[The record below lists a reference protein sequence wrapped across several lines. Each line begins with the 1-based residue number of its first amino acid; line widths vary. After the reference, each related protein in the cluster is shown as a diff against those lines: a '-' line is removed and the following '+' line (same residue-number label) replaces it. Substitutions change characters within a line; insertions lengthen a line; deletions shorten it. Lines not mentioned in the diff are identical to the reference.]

1 MMIQLII
8 GILFFIGLY
17 ILTNDEAKWLKIVS
31 FAYYSILSIIFII
44 GYNQRLA
51 FIEQSETIIK
61 VAENPLFSW
70 VTVFGYLFS
79 IPFMLISFYILL
91 RIVLQI
97 KNQLKKVLI
106 SGLFLFIILTVGHFM
121 NLLFILLFYGTTS

>member
-1 MMIQLII
+1 MIQLII

-17 ILTNDEAKWLKIVS
+17 ILTIDEARWVKIVS
-31 FAYYSILSIIFII
+31 FVYYIILSIIFIV

-51 FIEQSETIIK
+51 FIEQSETIVK
-61 VAENPLFSW
+61 VVENPLYSW
-70 VTVFGYLFS
+70 VTTFGYLYS

-97 KNQLKKVLI
+97 KNKMKKALI
-106 SGLFLFIILTVGHFM
+106 SGLFLFIVFTVGHFM

>member
-17 ILTNDEAKWLKIVS
+17 ILTIDEARWVKIVS
-31 FAYYSILSIIFII
+31 FVYYIILSIIFIV

-51 FIEQSETIIK
+51 FIEQSETIVK
-61 VAENPLFSW
+61 VVENPLYSW
-70 VTVFGYLFS
+70 VTTFGYLYS

-97 KNQLKKVLI
+97 KNKMKKALI
-106 SGLFLFIILTVGHFM
+106 SGLFLFIVFTVGHFM

>member
-17 ILTNDEAKWLKIVS
+17 ILTNDEARWVKIVS
-31 FAYYSILSIIFII
+31 FVYYIILSIIFIV

-51 FIEQSETIIK
+51 FIEQSETIVK
-61 VAENPLFSW
+61 VVENPLYSW
-70 VTVFGYLFS
+70 VTTFGYLYS

-97 KNQLKKVLI
+97 KNKMKKALI
-106 SGLFLFIILTVGHFM
+106 SGLFLFIVFTVGHFM

>member
-17 ILTNDEAKWLKIVS
+17 ILTNDEAKWLKIIS
-31 FAYYSILSIIFII
+31 FVYYTILSVIFIV

-51 FIEQSETIIK
+51 FIERSETIIK

-70 VTVFGYLFS
+70 VTVFGYLYS
-79 IPFMLISFYILL
+79 IPFMVIALYILL
-91 RIVLQI
+91 RVVLQI
-97 KNQLKKVLI
+97 KDQLKKVLT
-106 SGLFLFIILTVGHFM
+106 SGLFLLIILTVGHFI